1 MQIKISLKIFLFI
14 IIFCITRQIEIYGL
28 LMLFAF
34 LHEMGHLIMGMILK
48 FTPSK
53 LEINP
58 CGLAISFNIHIE
70 DFNQKIKKSN
80 ILSLKKLIVALAGP
94 TVNFTL
100 ALIYMLFNIKFCG
113 IEREHVVYSNILIG
127 IFNLMPIYPL
137 DGGRALKNFLKIMC
151 GIKKSYRLTFLVSN
165 ISIIILTMFV
175 SIVILYVKN
184 ISIVLI
190 MAYLWYLVFKENSI
204 YFKKM
209 RLYKIL
215 EKEILNSR

>member
-1 MQIKISLKIFLFI
+1 MQIKINLKIFLFI
-14 IIFCITRQIEIYGL
+14 IIFCVTQQIEIYGL

-34 LHEMGHLIMGMILK
+34 FHEMGHLIMGMILK
-48 FTPSK
+48 FKPSK

-58 CGLAISFNIHIE
+58 CGLSISFNIKIE
-70 DFNQKIKKSN
+70 DFNQKIRKSN

-100 ALIYMLFNIKFCG
+100 ALIYMLFDMKFCG
-113 IEREHVVYSNILIG
+113 IEREYVVYSNILIG

-137 DGGRALKNFLKIMC
+137 DGGRVVKSFFNIMY
-151 GIKKSYRLTFLVSN
+151 GIKKSYKLTFIVSN

-190 MAYLWYLVFKENSI
+190 MVYLWYLIFKENSI
-204 YFKKM
+204 YFKRMK
-209 RLYKIL
+209 LYKIL
-215 EKEILNSR
+215 ENEFSIST